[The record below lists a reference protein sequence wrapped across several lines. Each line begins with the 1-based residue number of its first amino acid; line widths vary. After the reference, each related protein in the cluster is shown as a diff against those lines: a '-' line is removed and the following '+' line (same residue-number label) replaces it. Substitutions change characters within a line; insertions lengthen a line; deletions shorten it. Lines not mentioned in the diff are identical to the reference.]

1 MAEEQSEMTF
11 EEALSALEDIVRQL
25 ESGRVQLEEAVAYYE
40 KGVRLKKMCE
50 EKLKNAKA
58 RIDKLVIDA
67 NGEIVGKEGG
77 RSDALCQHWRR

>member
-58 RIDKLVIDA
+58 RIDKLVIDT
-67 NGEIVGKEGG
+67 NGEIVGKE
-77 RSDALCQHWRR
+77 SFDVETE

>member
-1 MAEEQSEMTF
+1 MAEKQSEMTF

-40 KGVRLKKMCE
+40 KGIHLKKLCE

-58 RIDKLVIDA
+58 RIDKLVVDA
-67 NGEIVGKEGG
+67 NGEIVGKE
-77 RSDALCQHWRR
+77 SFDVETE

>member
-40 KGVRLKKMCE
+40 KGIRLKKLCE

-67 NGEIVGKEGG
+67 NGEIVGKE
-77 RSDALCQHWRR
+77 SFDVETE

>member
-40 KGVRLKKMCE
+40 KGIRLKKMCE

-67 NGEIVGKEGG
+67 NGEIVGKE
-77 RSDALCQHWRR
+77 SFDVETE

>member
-40 KGVRLKKMCE
+40 KGIRLKKLCE

-67 NGEIVGKEGG
+67 NGEIVGKETF
-77 RSDALCQHWRR
+77 DVETE

>member
-25 ESGRVQLEEAVAYYE
+25 ECGRVQLEEAEAYYE
-40 KGVRLKKMCE
+40 KGIRLKKMCE

-67 NGEIVGKEGG
+67 NGEIVGKE
-77 RSDALCQHWRR
+77 SFDVETE

>member
-1 MAEEQSEMTF
+1 MTEYPSEMTF

-25 ESGRVQLEEAVAYYE
+25 ESGRVRLEEAVAYYE
-40 KGVRLKKMCE
+40 KGIQLKKMCE

-67 NGEIVGKEGG
+67 NGEIVGKEPF
-77 RSDALCQHWRR
+77 DVETE

>member
-67 NGEIVGKEGG
+67 NGEIVGKE
-77 RSDALCQHWRR
+77 SFDVETE

>member
-1 MAEEQSEMTF
+1 MAEEQSEKTF

-67 NGEIVGKEGG
+67 NGEIVGKE
-77 RSDALCQHWRR
+77 SFDVETE

>member
-1 MAEEQSEMTF
+1 MAEKQSEMTF

-40 KGVRLKKMCE
+40 KGIRLKKLCE

-58 RIDKLVIDA
+58 RIDKLVVDA
-67 NGEIVGKEGG
+67 NGEIVGKE
-77 RSDALCQHWRR
+77 SFDVETE

>member
-1 MAEEQSEMTF
+1 MAEKQSEMTF
-11 EEALSALEDIVRQL
+11 EQALAALEDIVRQL

-40 KGVRLKKMCE
+40 KGISLKKVCE

-67 NGEIVGKEGG
+67 TGEIVGKEAF
-77 RSDALCQHWRR
+77 DVETE

>member
-1 MAEEQSEMTF
+1 MAEEQSKMTF

-67 NGEIVGKEGG
+67 NGEIVGKEAF
-77 RSDALCQHWRR
+77 DVETE

>member
-25 ESGRVQLEEAVAYYE
+25 ESGRVQLEEAGAYYE

-50 EKLKNAKA
+50 GKLKNAKA

-67 NGEIVGKEGG
+67 NGEIVGKE
-77 RSDALCQHWRR
+77 SFDVETE

>member
-67 NGEIVGKEGG
+67 NGEIVGKETF
-77 RSDALCQHWRR
+77 DVETE

>member
-1 MAEEQSEMTF
+1 MAEKQSEMTF

-40 KGVRLKKMCE
+40 KGIRLKKLCE

-67 NGEIVGKEGG
+67 NGEIVGKETF
-77 RSDALCQHWRR
+77 DVETE